1 MAAEE
6 YEMRLTARRSSL
18 ASSDQSS
25 ARLGNIRLIV
35 VIAALACI
43 YWTNWWGL
51 AAIVLIFFG
60 IGVRIQSLT
69 TAQQRL
75 ERAASFYER
84 SIARLNGKWIGN
96 GNSGDQHL
104 PEEHLYARDLDLFGR
119 GSLFELLCQAR
130 TRTGEQTLAHW
141 LLNPASSET
150 ITLRQ
155 QAVQELTP
163 NLNLREDLAVLGA
176 GKQRQLRAA
185 ALSAWGEA
193 PATFHKVPRTLFRIV
208 SLFGVAAACALI
220 ADILGAELPWL
231 RIGYLSMALVCGGI
245 LWRYREEI
253 KHVLSNAE
261 GAAHEVGLLSEVL
274 ARIEAEQFH
283 SPRLSQLRAQLDVDR
298 LPPSRLIAQ
307 LQRWMDFVDSRD
319 HFLVRLLGP
328 LVLWDLHLSFALEDW
343 RAHSGKVMRVWIE
356 AVGEMEALSSLAGYH
371 YENPASV
378 FPTMVDHGPHFKAA
392 QLTHPL
398 MPREQAVA
406 NDIRLDRE
414 LRILVVSGSNMSGK
428 STLMRTLG
436 INAVLAQAG
445 APVFAKTLTMSPL
458 AVGASIQTHDSLA
471 ANTSRF
477 YAEILRLRDIMQK
490 ASSSVPVL
498 FLIDEV
504 LSGTNSHDRRIGA
517 QAILRGLLDRG
528 AIGLASTHD
537 LALTQIADELNGLGA
552 NVHFED
558 QLIDGVMSFD
568 YKMQPGVVTHS
579 NAIGLMR
586 AVGLEV

>member
-1 MAAEE
+1 MAAEQ
-6 YEMRLTARRSSL
+6 YEMRLAARRSSL
-18 ASSDQSS
+18 ASSDQS
-25 ARLGNIRLIV
+25 AAKLGNIRLLV
-35 VIAALACI
+35 VIAALASI
-43 YWTNWWGL
+43 YWTNWWALGT
-51 AAIVLIFFG
+51 IILIFFWIG
-60 IGVRIQSLT
+60 IRIQVLSNT
-69 TAQQRL
+69 QQRL
-75 ERAASFYER
+75 ERAVSFYEQ
-84 SIARLNGKWIGN
+84 SIARLKGKWIGI

-104 PEEHLYARDLDLFGR
+104 PEEHLYARDLDIFGR

-141 LLNPASSET
+141 LLNPAPIET
-150 ITLRQ
+150 IEHRQ

-163 NLNLREDLAVLGA
+163 NLDLREDLAILGA
-176 GKQRQLRAA
+176 GKQPQLRAA

-193 PATFHKVPRTLFRIV
+193 QATFQKVPRMSFRLI
-208 SLFGVAAACALI
+208 SLFGAAAACALI

-231 RIGYLSMALVCGGI
+231 RISYLSMALVCGGI
-245 LWRYREEI
+245 LWHYRKET

-274 ARIEAEQFH
+274 ARIETEQFQ
-283 SPRLSQLRAQLDVDR
+283 SPRLAQLRAQLNVEGF
-298 LPPSRLIAQ
+298 PPSRLIAQ
-307 LQRWMDFVDSRD
+307 LRRWMELVDSRD
-319 HFLVRLLGP
+319 HFIVRILGP
-328 LVLWDLHLSFALEDW
+328 LVLWDLHLALALEDW

-356 AVGEMEALSSLAGYH
+356 AVGEIEALSSLSGYH

-378 FPTMVDHGPHFKAA
+378 FPTILIDGPQFEAEV
-392 QLTHPL
+392 LTHPL

-406 NDIRLDRE
+406 NNIRLGPE

-445 APVFAKTLTMSPL
+445 APVLAKSLRMSPL

-490 ASSSVPVL
+490 ASSGSPVL
-498 FLIDEV
+498 FLMDEV

-537 LALTQIADELNGLGA
+537 LALTQIAEVLNGLGA

>member
-1 MAAEE
+1 MAAEQ
-6 YEMRLTARRSSL
+6 YEMRLAARRSSL
-18 ASSDQSS
+18 ASSDQ
-25 ARLGNIRLIV
+25 AAATLGNIRLLV

-43 YWTNWWGL
+43 YWTQWWAL
-51 AAIVLIFFG
+51 AALVLIFFWIG
-60 IGVRIQSLT
+60 IRIQALSN
-69 TAQQRL
+69 AHHRL
-75 ERAASFYER
+75 QLAASFYEK
-84 SIARLNGKWIGN
+84 SIARLNGKWIGT

-104 PEEHLYARDLDLFGR
+104 PDEHLYARDLDLFGR

-130 TRTGEQTLAHW
+130 TRTGKQTLAHW
-141 LLNPASSET
+141 LLNPAPIEA
-150 ITLRQ
+150 IHHRQ

-163 NLNLREDLAVLGA
+163 NLDLREDLATLGA
-176 GKQRQLRAA
+176 GKQPQLRAA

-193 PATFHKVPRTLFRIV
+193 PTTFLNAPRTFFRIV
-208 SLFGVAAACALI
+208 SLFGAAAACALI
-220 ADILGAELPWL
+220 ADILGAELSWL
-231 RIGYLSMALVCGGI
+231 RIAYLSMALVCGGI
-245 LWRYREEI
+245 LWHYREET

-274 ARIEAEQFH
+274 ARIEAEQFQ
-283 SPRLSQLRAQLDVDR
+283 SPRLAQLRAQLNVDG

-307 LQRWMDFVDSRD
+307 LRRWMELVDSRD
-319 HFLVRLLGP
+319 HFIVRLLGP

-356 AVGEMEALSSLAGYH
+356 AVGEIEALSSLAGYH

-378 FPTMVDHGPHFKAA
+378 FPTILIDGPHFEAEVM
-392 QLTHPL
+392 THPL

-406 NDIRLDRE
+406 NNVGLSPE

-428 STLMRTLG
+428 STLMRTIG

-445 APVFAKTLTMSPL
+445 APVLAKSLRMSPL
-458 AVGASIQTHDSLA
+458 ALGASIQTHDSLA

-490 ASSSVPVL
+490 ASSGAPVL
-498 FLIDEV
+498 FLMDEV

-528 AIGLASTHD
+528 AIGIASTHD
-537 LALTQIADELNGLGA
+537 LALTQIAEELNGLGA

-586 AVGLEV
+586 AIGLEV